1 MDYPTF
7 RELVEE
13 TSQPVILVEGT
24 RNLPESD
31 VDLLV
36 KFAARLATLY
46 PHAVFRTG
54 NAKGSDEAF
63 ANGIKEVDPSRLQYV
78 LPYARHRQKSIDVH
92 SFQIALTDMPDA
104 VEERAADRTVQSSP
118 QYKELLANRNAGPQ
132 MQAKARYL
140 LRDTMKVI
148 GAAETALSQATMAF
162 FYVNREDPMKGGT
175 GHTIRVCQKHGIPVA
190 FQDEWM
196 GWPIVTDRE

>member
-1 MDYPTF
+1 M
-7 RELVEE
+7 L
-13 TSQPVILVEGT
+13 S
-24 RNLPESD
+24 
-31 VDLLV
+31 
-36 KFAARLATLY
+36 
-46 PHAVFRTG
+46 
-54 NAKGSDEAF
+54 
-63 ANGIKEVDPSRLQYV
+63 
-78 LPYARHRQKSIDVH
+78 YARHLQKSIDVH